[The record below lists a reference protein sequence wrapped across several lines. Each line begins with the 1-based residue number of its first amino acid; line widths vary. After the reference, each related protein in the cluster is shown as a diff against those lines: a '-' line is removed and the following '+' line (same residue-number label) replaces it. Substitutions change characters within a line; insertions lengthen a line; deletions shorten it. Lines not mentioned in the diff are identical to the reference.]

1 MMPATR
7 GKGKSQAGIKGVTKT
22 KTKTKITKNQIGG
35 NDGAVSVDVLETDGG
50 RGGVSMRTFILGIFL
65 LLTVFAI
72 GFTVAYVFTGRQKQG
87 SSATQRVGVV
97 ASLSEQYPNSNTII
111 NSRVNTTI
119 DNNSRERERERE
131 RDNAPPVY
139 PTKLPEYPLR
149 HQPSTFQQVG
159 ALVLSDND
167 SNEPVIL
174 PLFGRKLSNRD
185 RWEYYCASDKY
196 HMTRLP
202 VRFGNR
208 DCEDDVGCD
217 EIFNGQEVTVPDY
230 GNKTFTARMY
240 KYNVPR
246 YN

>member
-7 GKGKSQAGIKGVTKT
+7 GKGKSKTNVKSRAKGSAKSRLL
-22 KTKTKITKNQIGG
+22 GG
-35 NDGAVSVDVLETDGG
+35 GGELNDNVMNDGVALNASNSEIDGG
-50 RGGVSMRTFILGIFL
+50 RGGMSMRTFILGIFL

-72 GFTVAYVFTGRQKQG
+72 GFAVAYVFTGQQKQG
-87 SSATQRVGVV
+87 SPVIQRVGVV
-97 ASLSEQYPNSNTII
+97 AQLSEQYPNSNTII
-111 NSRVNTTI
+111 SSRVNAPT
-119 DNNSRERERERE
+119 DNN

>member
-1 MMPATR
+1 MMAATR
-7 GKGKSQAGIKGVTKT
+7 GKGKNKANTKT
-22 KTKTKITKNQIGG
+22 RAKGNAKSRFLGG
-35 NDGAVSVDVLETDGG
+35 GDTDDGSVVMNSETDGG
-50 RGGVSMRTFILGIFL
+50 RGGMSMHTLILAVFL

-72 GFTVAYVFTGRQKQG
+72 GFAVAYFFMGRKQVI
-87 SSATQRVGVV
+87 QRVIVPLQQGQGP
-97 ASLSEQYPNSNTII
+97 SSSSPPSPP
-111 NSRVNTTI
+111 
-119 DNNSRERERERE
+119 
-131 RDNAPPVY
+131 APPVY

-149 HQPSTFQQVG
+149 HQRSSFQQVG

-167 SNEPVIL
+167 SKEPVIL

-185 RWEYYCASDKY
+185 RWEYYCASDKF

>member
-7 GKGKSQAGIKGVTKT
+7 GKGKSRAGIKGITKT
-22 KTKTKITKNQIGG
+22 KNTKNQIGG
-35 NDGAVSVDVLETDGG
+35 NDSTVSVDVLETDGG

-72 GFTVAYVFTGRQKQG
+72 GFAVAYVFTGRQKQR
-87 SSATQRVGVV
+87 SPVIQRVGVV
-97 ASLSEQYPNSNTII
+97 APLSEQYPNSNTII
-111 NSRVNTTI
+111 NSRVNTST
-119 DNNSRERERERE
+119 DNSGD